1 MIKTAVIG
9 AAGYTGIE
17 LVRYLLG
24 HSAFELKCA
33 TTNSN
38 AGQLIADVYPTFIGQ
53 TDLVFTDHDIE
64 KVKAECSV
72 VFLAVPHT
80 AAMALVPEL
89 LAAGITVIDLSADF
103 RLKDPLVYEQ
113 WYGIAHSAP
122 DLLEQAIYGL
132 PEMSRAALLR
142 AASEQA
148 EKGKPALVAC
158 PGCYPTATALALLPA
173 LQAGFVKPGSTVVV
187 NAISGVSGAGRS
199 PSTKNLFCTANENI
213 NAYAVAS
220 HRHTPE
226 IEQTISQLAACAMP
240 ISFTPHLAPLQR
252 GLLSTVSVELMS
264 GIDSEVLYDCYRQDY
279 ATEPFTHYLGRGMPQ
294 TASVVG
300 GNNAQVGVTHDVRTN
315 RLIASCAI
323 DNLGKG
329 AATQAIQCANIIFG
343 LDEKTGLDS
352 IQPIL

>member
-1 MIKTAVIG
+1 MMKTAVIG

-17 LVRYLLG
+17 LVRFLLG
-24 HSAFELKCA
+24 HPAFELTCA

-38 AGQLIADVYPTFIGQ
+38 DGQRIAEVYPGFTGQ
-53 TDLVFTDHDIE
+53 TDMVFTGHDIE
-64 KVKAECSV
+64 KVKEGCSV
-72 VFLAVPHT
+72 AFLAVPHT

-103 RLKDPLVYEQ
+103 RIKDPLVYEQ
-113 WYGIAHSAP
+113 WYGTTHSAP
-122 DLLEQAIYGL
+122 DLLGQAVYGL
-132 PEMSRAALLR
+132 PEMNRAALIQQ
-142 AASEQA
+142 AAGLANE
-148 EKGKPALVAC
+148 GKTALVSC

-173 LQAGFVKPGSTVVV
+173 LKAGLIKPGSTVVV

-199 PSTKNLFCTANENI
+199 PSAKNLFCSANENV

-226 IEQTISQLAACAMP
+226 IEQTISQLADCALP
-240 ISFTPHLAPLQR
+240 VSFTPHLAPLQR
-252 GLLSTVSVELMS
+252 GLLSTASVELAS
-264 GIDSEVLYDCYRQDY
+264 DIESDALHSCYEQSY
-279 ATEPFTHYLGRGMPQ
+279 ATEPFTHFLSQGMPQ

-300 GNNAQVGVTHDVRTN
+300 GNNAQVGIVHDKRTS
-315 RLIASCAI
+315 RLIASCAV

-343 LDEKTGLDS
+343 LDEKTGLDF
-352 IQPIL
+352 IQPVL